1 VTPRARPLLALAA
14 VSVAMIAPLRAR
26 QDADAVDPIRCW
38 WRTSA
43 GAVAIGETFTASLT
57 CAVRDEATTRVT
69 LDESKLGA
77 AVIQLAPFEVLG
89 GSHPGDLRSATHR
102 FAQYHYTVRIIDRDV
117 IGHDASFPNLQL
129 NYNVQT
135 RVGSDSV
142 DGRDRVY
149 LVPGQA
155 VRVLSLVPADA
166 DDIRDSRAESFS
178 TVETLRFRGRALRIV
193 AFALA
198 ALGVLMLAP
207 AALRLAR
214 GTGRKAPAANRVED
228 RAVVSDAIRVL
239 TRIEGERAAG
249 WTRDLAAEAASVTR
263 VVAACAL
270 DRRPSQRPLVGEVAA
285 MDGRLAVRH
294 GWLRRTQVSV
304 ASAVTA
310 SDLDRALDALP
321 LKTPAPTRQVLE
333 DLRFALARMT
343 VAIYGRGGE
352 LDAAALDESLR
363 AATRAANAW
372 HRRHWWPSRLRARSR
387 PIVEARA

>member
-1 VTPRARPLLALAA
+1 MLVVSIDTSAR
-14 VSVAMIAPLRAR
+14 VEQGAP
-26 QDADAVDPIRCW
+26 ADAVDPIRCW

-57 CAVRDEATTRVT
+57 CAVRDEETTRVT
-69 LDESKLGA
+69 LDESRLGA

-129 NYNVQT
+129 NYKVQT
-135 RVGSDSV
+135 RVGPDTV

-149 LVPGQA
+149 LVPGRA

-193 AFALA
+193 ALALA

-207 AALRLAR
+207 AAFRLAR
-214 GTGRKAPAANRVED
+214 GTGRRAHAADRVEN
-228 RAVVSDAIRVL
+228 RAVVADANRVL
-239 TRIEGERAAG
+239 TRIEAERAAG
-249 WTRDLAAEAASVTR
+249 WTHKLAAEAAGATR

-270 DRRPSQRPLVGEVAA
+270 DRRLSQQPLVRGVAA
-285 MDGRLAVRH
+285 SEGRLAVRR
-294 GWLRRTQVSV
+294 GWLRRAHVSV

-321 LKTPAPTRQVLE
+321 LTTPAPTRQVLE
-333 DLRFALARMT
+333 DLRLALARMT

-363 AATRAANAW
+363 AATRAADAL
-372 HRRHWWPSRLRARSR
+372 HRRHRWPGRILARSR
-387 PIVEARA
+387 RIVEARA